1 MTPFFYNLIPISEYS
16 KVKSVTEDDPEDGEV
31 ADDGADDHDAEDDRP
46 RDVRRPGHV
55 VERLVTALLVKLPVC
70 SSNSMGSHGDTNYTA
85 VVEGVKMNLH
95 YISANNF
102 ILI

>member
-70 SSNSMGSHGDTNYTA
+70 SSNSMGPHYCR
-85 VVEGVKMNLH
+85 VVTDFLNGV
-95 YISANNF
+95 F
-102 ILI
+102 